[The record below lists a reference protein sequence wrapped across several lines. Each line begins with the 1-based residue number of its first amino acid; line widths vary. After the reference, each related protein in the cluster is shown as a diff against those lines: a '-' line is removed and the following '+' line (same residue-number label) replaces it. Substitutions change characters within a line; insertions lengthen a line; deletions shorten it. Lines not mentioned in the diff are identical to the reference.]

1 MSGCELS
8 SAVQLLLFHSFIE
21 IELTSRTLQAIRVC
35 SSVALVQSVQPRL
48 QSVLG
53 HFCHHEKKPGAP
65 QSASP
70 PFSNPRQPLISL
82 YLLWTFHVNGL
93 YVVILCL
100 WSFALSLSMFS
111 RFIHVVACIC
121 CIPFYDWMLFHS
133 MDRRHFVYLLVC
145 WWTFGLATMGNAAV
159 NICVQISVWV

>member
-21 IELTSRTLQAIRVC
+21 IELTSRTLQPIGVC
-35 SSVALVQSVQPRL
+35 SSVALVQSVQPRP

-53 HFCHHEKKPGAP
+53 HFCHREKKPGAP

-82 YLLWTFHVNGL
+82 P
-93 YVVILCL
+93 
-100 WSFALSLSMFS
+100 A
-111 RFIHVVACIC
+111 
-121 CIPFYDWMLFHS
+121 
-133 MDRRHFVYLLVC
+133 MDL
-145 WWTFGLATMGNAAV
+145 
-159 NICVQISVWV
+159 